1 LFLFAVIKTNSSP
14 TSNARFAGQRLQF
27 GSFGWSMMSR
37 PKSHHGWSVF
47 RHGTPIIGVI
57 AALPIV
63 LVVTQASAQ
72 TNIDQGKSPAEIFAN
87 TCAGCHKTTRG
98 LVNSQNS
105 LTLPGFLQ
113 EHYTAS
119 RDQARALAAYVLA
132 SGGSGPAP
140 QAAQKP
146 SAERPRT
153 AVEEPKN
160 GEPKAGE
167 PKNGEPKAAVH
178 PPLHQTAKREET
190 PAGAKLEGQKEEEGK
205 PRADP
210 SPAASSPEPVVG
222 TREAPSKPVPAPET
236 AAPPPQ
242 AVARAPMPS
251 ETPNAPPA
259 PDSDLNPAPG
269 ATASG
274 EAQPSD
280 SPPVPRDN
288 IPD

>member
-1 LFLFAVIKTNSSP
+1 MT
-14 TSNARFAGQRLQF
+14 R
-27 GSFGWSMMSR
+27 SR
-37 PKSHHGWSVF
+37 RHDGRGMF
-47 RHGTPIIGVI
+47 RRGASIIGGVAAI
-57 AALPIV
+57 ALV
-63 LVVTQASAQ
+63 LVATESAAQ

-98 LVNSQNS
+98 LGNGQNS

-119 RDQARALAAYVLA
+119 KDQARALAAYVLA

-140 QAAQKP
+140 PAAQKP
-146 SAERPRT
+146 SAEHSRT
-153 AVEEPKN
+153 AVEEPRN
-160 GEPKAGE
+160 AEPKAGE
-167 PKNGEPKAAVH
+167 PKNGEPKAAAH
-178 PPLHQTAKREET
+178 PPLHQTAKREES
-190 PAGAKLEGQKEEEGK
+190 PAGGAKPDGQKEEEGR
-205 PRADP
+205 PRAEP

-222 TREAPSKPVPAPET
+222 TRETSPKPGPGPAPES
-236 AAPPPQ
+236 AVPPPQ

-251 ETPNAPPA
+251 EAPNASPT
-259 PDSDLNPAPG
+259 PDPDLNPAP
-269 ATASG
+269 ATTASG